1 MRHVLSGSTLIP
13 VSSRS
18 TNDVFMR
25 TILPLLCLVFLLS
38 VTAPAHAQLRETA
51 QQNSSVVTQLYDA
64 GNAATNALGNLFGAE
79 DFRMSHSYQMSFSSF
94 GGSTASMGMYTNS
107 MMWQFNPAWSA
118 RVDVSVAHPLANN
131 GAFGQQETRVFL
143 RNAQV
148 SYEPSENMELHFQVR
163 QSPYGRYAS
172 PYGVHR
178 RRGFSPT
185 APLLP
190 N

>member
-1 MRHVLSGSTLIP
+1 
-13 VSSRS
+13 
-18 TNDVFMR
+18 MR

-51 QQNSSVVTQLYDA
+51 QQNSSVVTQLYDTGA
-64 GNAATNALGNLFGAE
+64 AATNALGNLFGAE

-94 GGSTASMGMYTNS
+94 GGNASSMGMYTNS
-107 MMWQFNPAWSA
+107 MMWQFNSDLAA
-118 RVDVSVAHPLANN
+118 RVDVAVAHPLANS
-131 GAFGQQETRVFL
+131 GAFGDQNAKVFL
-143 RNAQV
+143 RNAEV
-148 SYEPSENMELHFQVR
+148 AYKPSENMKIHFQMR

-172 PYGVHR
+172 PYGMRH

-185 APLLP
+185 GTLFP

>member
-1 MRHVLSGSTLIP
+1 MCVLLNNIP
-13 VSSRS
+13 VLVFLQP
-18 TNDVFMR
+18 TNDILMR

-51 QQNSSVVTQLYDA
+51 QQNSSVVTQLYDTGA
-64 GNAATNALGNLFGAE
+64 AATNALGNLFGAE

-118 RVDVSVAHPLANN
+118 RVDVSVAHPMTND
-131 GAFGQQETRVFL
+131 GAFGQQETKVFL

-148 SYEPSENMELHFQVR
+148 SYEPSENMEVHFQVR
-163 QSPYGRYAS
+163 QSPRGRYAG
-172 PYGVHR
+172 PYGTYR
-178 RRGFSPT
+178 RRAST
-185 APLLP
+185 APLFP